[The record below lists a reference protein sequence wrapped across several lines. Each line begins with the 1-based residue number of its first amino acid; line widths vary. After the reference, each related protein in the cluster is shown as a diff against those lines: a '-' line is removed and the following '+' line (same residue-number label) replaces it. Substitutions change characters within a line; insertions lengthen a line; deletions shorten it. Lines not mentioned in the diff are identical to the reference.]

1 MQHWQL
7 REGLKTQPSMV
18 SRILKTVHSTH
29 ALHTLYIFIV
39 STNLTI
45 EKLQY
50 QCNPWNRK
58 HPTIRL
64 SWQTPIC
71 QVSPRDIEYVVYAN
85 DEELQ
90 VISGPATSVVLSTLT
105 PLKSYKFR
113 VTARHRRT
121 KEEGLY
127 YQSFEIFL
135 GEQWAAG
142 TLHTYMCTCTLYIH
156 VYMYVVT
163 NMQIMHAQ

>member
-1 MQHWQL
+1 ML
-7 REGLKTQPSMV
+7 
-18 SRILKTVHSTH
+18 
-29 ALHTLYIFIV
+29 ALSDTV

-45 EKLQY
+45 EELQY

-85 DEELQ
+85 DQELQ
-90 VISGPATSVVLSTLT
+90 VISGPASSVVLSTLA
-105 PLKSYKFR
+105 PLKNYKFR
-113 VTARHRRT
+113 VTARHKKT

-127 YQSFEIFL
+127 YQAFEIFL
-135 GEQWAAG
+135 GELQM
-142 TLHTYMCTCTLYIH
+142 LCTCTCMYIH
-156 VYMYVVT
+156 A
-163 NMQIMHAQ
+163 H